1 MNIYDDLVLVLQT
14 DKSANFMA
22 STYFF
27 YWLGFYTV
35 SEGLIYCYAQ
45 SL

>member
-27 YWLGFYTV
+27 Y
-35 SEGLIYCYAQ
+35 
-45 SL
+45 